1 MFKIFAPIVA
11 VSAGYLAFM
20 QLVVNGLPLDD
31 SLAYQALVGQ
41 LHRQDGLSTR
51 PLELS
56 TATIIHRDGE
66 AILYGGGSLRRS
78 YLDHGTRPVSEAI
91 EFSYLAVV
99 SRKCHE
105 RTAACYEADEIEV
118 TGRKHVAP
126 LI

>member
-1 MFKIFAPIVA
+1 MFKIFAPFV
-11 VSAGYLAFM
+11 VMTVGYLAIM
-20 QLVVNGLPLDD
+20 HLVVSGMPLDD

-41 LHRQDGLSTR
+41 LHRQDGLSAR

-91 EFSYLAVV
+91 EFSYLAVI
-99 SRKCHE
+99 SRKCNE
-105 RTAACYEADEIEV
+105 RTAACYKADDIEV
-118 TGRKHVAP
+118 TGRKRVAP